1 MYYTTQGLHFAG
13 LLAPLQLPPARSAAR
28 SPAFCRRLTL
38 ARPLPPHQAPL
49 ARALAPNIL
58 LLTRRSLARPL
69 GYSMRSPA
77 RSMLAFPLANSLPRS
92 LASERQKT
100 LAIGARERGTIPACT
115 GPFMDKP
122 LRVAKNT
129 NTVRHY
135 CATLW
140 NSDLPHPHSH

>member
-58 LLTRRSLARPL
+58 LLTRRSLARSP
-69 GYSMRSPA
+69 GYSMRSLA
-77 RSMLAFPLANSLPRS
+77 RSLPLVVSTRRS
-92 LASERQKT
+92 LARSLNAR
-100 LAIGARERGTIPACT
+100 LPAREFPT
-115 GPFMDKP
+115 P
-122 LRVAKNT
+122 LARE
-129 NTVRHY
+129 
-135 CATLW
+135 
-140 NSDLPHPHSH
+140 